1 MIEPANIVEVSL
13 DPQDDALPRHV
24 FHAYTN
30 RPTAGEVG
38 EVRKLPGSEIPCAGG
53 YPHTSPAELGVKH
66 RVVPSITN
74 PRGDGAN
81 LVDANR
87 PLVGGPL
94 KNAWLRL
101 LEVGPRPGTLNSE
114 NQAVPLV
121 LAAELTAA
129 NDSLRSK
136 LEVKNWGIRGR

>member
-1 MIEPANIVEVSL
+1 MIETGNIVEVSL
-13 DPQDDALPRHV
+13 DPQDDALPRLV

-38 EVRKLPGSEIPCAGG
+38 EVRKLPGSEIPCASE
-53 YPHTSPAELGVKH
+53 YSHTGPAGLGVKH

-81 LVDANR
+81 LVDAKR
-87 PLVGGPL
+87 PLAAGQ
-94 KNAWLRL
+94 KNARLRL
-101 LEVGPRPGTLNSE
+101 LQVGPRPSTLDTE